1 MVVMHLKVEL
11 IRLSPHKKEGQ
22 RSYNSSIPAIAKGW
36 MQENDIYKSR
46 NYLATS
52 KRKACF
58 FKNKDT
64 KVHDIP
70 RRKGN
75 LRGEYK
81 KVSEIYEKTSEIF
94 SKMSEIFLKTSE
106 IILEMSEFYIW
117 QLGEAPKDAR
127 RSKGRERRCKTKR
140 NFPTIVWESSNEKIG
155 YYEQNT
161 IINRCNALIAQP
173 AEHFL
178 NRGFLA
184 IHQDA
189 DAINFG
195 CYENHT
201 DRSAIKQN

>member
-22 RSYNSSIPAIAKGW
+22 GLCISSIPAIAKGW

-94 SKMSEIFLKTSE
+94 SKTSE

-117 QLGEAPKDAR
+117 QIGEDSKR
-127 RSKGRERRCKTKR
+127 RKE
-140 NFPTIVWESSNEKIG
+140 E
-155 YYEQNT
+155 
-161 IINRCNALIAQP
+161 
-173 AEHFL
+173 
-178 NRGFLA
+178 
-184 IHQDA
+184 
-189 DAINFG
+189 
-195 CYENHT
+195 
-201 DRSAIKQN
+201 

>member
-1 MVVMHLKVEL
+1 
-11 IRLSPHKKEGQ
+11 
-22 RSYNSSIPAIAKGW
+22 

-94 SKMSEIFLKTSE
+94 SKLSEIFLKTSE
-106 IILEMSEFYIW
+106 IILEMSEFYI
-117 QLGEAPKDAR
+117 
-127 RSKGRERRCKTKR
+127 
-140 NFPTIVWESSNEKIG
+140 
-155 YYEQNT
+155 
-161 IINRCNALIAQP
+161 
-173 AEHFL
+173 
-178 NRGFLA
+178 
-184 IHQDA
+184 
-189 DAINFG
+189 
-195 CYENHT
+195 
-201 DRSAIKQN
+201 

>member
-1 MVVMHLKVEL
+1 
-11 IRLSPHKKEGQ
+11 
-22 RSYNSSIPAIAKGW
+22 

-94 SKMSEIFLKTSE
+94 SKTSE
-106 IILEMSEFYIW
+106 IILEMSEFFVVT
-117 QLGEAPKDAR
+117 LEKDE
-127 RSKGRERRCKTKR
+127 ERREKR
-140 NFPTIVWESSNEKIG
+140 QKKKEK
-155 YYEQNT
+155 
-161 IINRCNALIAQP
+161 R
-173 AEHFL
+173 L
-178 NRGFLA
+178 N
-184 IHQDA
+184 
-189 DAINFG
+189 
-195 CYENHT
+195 
-201 DRSAIKQN
+201 

>member
-22 RSYNSSIPAIAKGW
+22 RSYNSSNPAIAKGW

-94 SKMSEIFLKTSE
+94 SKT
-106 IILEMSEFYIW
+106 SEFYIW
-117 QLGEAPKDAR
+117 QLGESPKDTR
-127 RSKGRERRCKTKR
+127 RSKGRGRRCKTKR
-140 NFPTIVWESSNEKIG
+140 NFPTILWESSNEKIG
-155 YYEQNT
+155 NCEQNT
-161 IINRCNALIAQP
+161 MINRYNALIAQP

-178 NRGFLA
+178 HRGFLA